1 MRPVRTAH
9 PTRVGPQN
17 GYILLP
23 VVLLITLI
31 SVVAFL
37 LNHESALGTG
47 ITGSNAEA
55 DRAEYIA
62 RAGMAHATWG
72 GQNSGCAGDMGMTTV
87 PFGQA
92 GTDSYTATVT
102 SPGGSTTAYSLS
114 ADQDAWFRS
123 DDPTVNNG
131 TTADM
136 HLRMESGKLEYAL
149 YRFDLSS
156 LPAGSQIN
164 SASAWLYVT
173 NSGPGGG
180 AFPEGPL
187 TVHRVTSDWTE
198 TGATWDTMSTNYD
211 SAVIAT
217 VPAQSQ
223 DAVWV
228 QVNLTTQVQAWSNG
242 GDPNFGIM
250 LRPNGEGTH
259 GKLVSREGVAAE
271 QPRLDVIVGTGA
283 ASPVTIT
290 ATGTLTGNPTPANDI
305 MRSLTR
311 TTVPAYQPPGY
322 SFLQLQPGSG
332 KDAMLSGF
340 YNSRNYGDY
349 RLRVTSSPGS
359 HRNSLVQF
367 NLAAIP
373 VGAKVISAQLQ
384 LYHTVTETPGTDA
397 GVTVHRVSR
406 DWLEGTHSGSGSA
419 DGATWDTWD
428 GTNAWTTAG
437 GDYDPA
443 PVANSPITD
452 ATGDWESWDISTL
465 VQGWLDGSFANN
477 GLLLKGSGTVAVSF
491 GSKEDADPT
500 LHPRLSITYACVCGS
515 PCLAPQ
521 GSGALLMV
529 VVNPTTLVPKDAYKK
544 ALFESWGYTVAVIS
558 ESENQAGYD
567 SAVAAAAVV
576 FISETVNAN
585 QVGTKL
591 KDVTIG
597 VVSQDGSYN
606 SALGFSTGSV
616 WSVGAAINVTDTSH
630 YITTPFPA
638 GPLNIYS
645 AAMEQLTVS
654 GSEAPGLQTLADS
667 GGAGSLVVLDKG
679 AMGTGGVPI
688 PGRRVMLP
696 LGRDANFNWDYLN
709 SSGRL
714 LVQRALQWG
723 MGNTSGGGLRVLY
736 VVKDPA
742 VLSTQEA
749 ARQALMEG
757 WGFIVSL
764 IDDDD
769 TQANFD
775 AVATANDVAY
785 ISQEALATS
794 LGTTLVNTSI
804 GVVNENKD
812 LIDEFGFASSAN
824 LAGGMP
830 AINVDTSHYITSVF
844 TANPVVA
851 YGVNDWYQ
859 IASTPVAAGVQP
871 AGVWVDAPW
880 TDLPALLTLSP
891 GADLIGGG
899 TAAGHRVQIPM
910 GAGQGGVPVDINGLT
925 DDGRTIIKRSIEWAG
940 GVGSLAGPLA
950 HWKLDETSGTT
961 AVDSE
966 GGHHGTLT
974 NSPIWD
980 NGIIDGAL
988 AFDGFDDYVDL
999 TSDADLDDV
1008 FVGGATVMAWVY
1020 AESWGGNNYGRILDK
1035 SSELGGDRDG
1045 WMIGLY
1051 GDNQAV
1057 SLAQGFTGGR
1067 GFWRPQN
1074 GTFPLNEWVHVA
1086 FVYDSSSDANDPV
1099 IYLNGVAQSSLVE
1112 ISPSG
1117 TIRSD
1122 ASISLRMGNHAQ
1134 DTSRSFDGKLDD
1146 VRIYDRMLSD
1156 TEIAELATGGGSAQT
1171 VLMVV
1176 GDASTPASTD
1186 AERKALVESWGH
1198 AVTLIDDSDSQANFD
1213 TAVAAADVAY
1223 VSESVIAGTLAKKLK
1238 PITIGVVNEDPGL
1251 HNVFGFSSNR
1261 YLSTDN
1267 SSLTTD
1273 AGHYITA
1280 PFGGATVLALFTS
1293 SQPLGAAV
1301 GTLPSGLETIGSW
1314 SGGSLSPLGG
1324 LLVLDS
1330 GAAISGGGSAAGR
1343 RVQLPWGGEDGVSV
1357 ADITALTPDGQ
1368 TILQRSIEW
1377 AAAAGGG
1384 SGGGSG
1390 TPTGVVF
1397 AEFTDASLASNGK
1410 ALTLS
1415 KPGGTAAGDLLIAA
1429 IATDGNQQT
1438 WNPPSTGWNLINQG
1452 NQSDEVSLAV
1462 WWKLAGSS
1470 EPAGY
1475 NFSWAEDQE
1484 AYAWMMRFTGH
1495 DPANPINVSSN
1506 VGGSSSS
1513 PSSPAVTTSVADTM
1527 ILRIGGFDDD
1537 DVSVG
1542 VPGLSGHTAITM
1554 GNSDTG
1560 NGTCSGGA
1568 GYLIQST
1575 AGSSGTSTF
1584 SLTRSEQY
1592 RAVTIGIA
1600 PAP

>member
-1 MRPVRTAH
+1 MTASLSKEATRRVRRAHRQGIDLTMRPVRTAH

-72 GQNSGCAGDMGMTTV
+72 AQNSGCAGDMGMTTV
-87 PFGQA
+87 PFGQ
-92 GTDSYTATVT
+92 GGIGSYTATVT

-123 DDPTVNNG
+123 DNPTVNNG

-136 HLRMESGKLEYAL
+136 HLRMESGQLEYAL

-359 HRNSLVQF
+359 PRNSLVQF

-397 GVTVHRVSR
+397 GVSVHRVSR

-491 GSKEDADPT
+491 ASKEDADPT

-529 VVNPTTLVPKDAYKK
+529 VVVNPTTLVTLDADKK
-544 ALFESWGYTVAVIS
+544 ALFESWGYTVAVIG
-558 ESENQAGYD
+558 ESQNQSTYD
-567 SAVAAAAVV
+567 SAVAAADVV
-576 FISETVNAN
+576 FISETVNAS

-597 VVSQDGSYN
+597 VVSQDGVYN
-606 SALGFSTGSV
+606 GALGFAAGSA
-616 WSVGAAINVTDTSH
+616 WSVGPALNVTDNSH
-630 YITTPFPA
+630 YITALFPA
-638 GPLNIYS
+638 GPLDIYA

-654 GSEAPGLQTLADS
+654 GTVAPGLQTLADT

-679 AMGTGGVPI
+679 ALGSGGTPLA
-688 PGRRVMLP
+688 GRRVLLP
-696 LGRDANFNWDYLN
+696 LGRDSNLNWDYLN
-709 SSGRL
+709 ANGRL

-723 MGNTSGGGLRVLY
+723 TGNTGAPPSNLLL
-736 VVKDPA
+736 VVVDPSA
-742 VLSTQEA
+742 LTAQEA
-749 ARQALMEG
+749 AKKTLIES
-757 WGFIVSL
+757 WGYTVNL
-764 IDDDD
+764 IDESDS
-769 TQANFD
+769 QVNFD
-775 AVATANDVAY
+775 AAIAANDVAY
-785 ISQEALATS
+785 IPQDINSTN
-794 LGTTLVNTSI
+794 LGTKLANATI
-804 GVVNENKD
+804 GVVNEEGEQVDELGIAQDKLFKSNHE
-812 LIDEFGFASSAN
+812 IDV
-824 LAGGMP
+824 
-830 AINVDTSHYITSVF
+830 VDSSHYITQPFATGFLTFVSSDQSVHMLS
-844 TANPVVA
+844 
-851 YGVNDWYQ
+851 GQ
-859 IASTPVAAGVQP
+859 IAPGLQTLGQTFNTGSQYKPSLATLDAGDELFGGGNAAGRRVEL
-871 AGVWVDAPW
+871 PW
-880 TDLPALLTLSP
+880 
-891 GADLIGGG
+891 GGG
-899 TAAGHRVQIPM
+899 TF
-910 GAGQGGVPVDINGLT
+910 DINLLT
-925 DDGRTIIKRSIEWAG
+925 DDGRTIMQRAIEWGAG
-940 GVGSLAGPLA
+940 AGSGV
-950 HWKLDETSGTT
+950 
-961 AVDSE
+961 
-966 GGHHGTLT
+966 
-974 NSPIWD
+974 
-980 NGIIDGAL
+980 
-988 AFDGFDDYVDL
+988 Y
-999 TSDADLDDV
+999 
-1008 FVGGATVMAWVY
+1008 
-1020 AESWGGNNYGRILDK
+1020 
-1035 SSELGGDRDG
+1035 
-1045 WMIGLY
+1045 
-1051 GDNQAV
+1051 
-1057 SLAQGFTGGR
+1057 
-1067 GFWRPQN
+1067 
-1074 GTFPLNEWVHVA
+1074 
-1086 FVYDSSSDANDPV
+1086 
-1099 IYLNGVAQSSLVE
+1099 
-1112 ISPSG
+1112 
-1117 TIRSD
+1117 
-1122 ASISLRMGNHAQ
+1122 
-1134 DTSRSFDGKLDD
+1134 
-1146 VRIYDRMLSD
+1146 
-1156 TEIAELATGGGSAQT
+1156 T

-1176 GDASTPASTD
+1176 SDPGSLTPAAAD
-1186 AERKALVESWGH
+1186 RKALMESWGY
-1198 AVTLIDDSDSQANFD
+1198 AVTLIDDDDTPTNFL
-1213 TAVAAADVAY
+1213 AGISAADVIY
-1223 VSESVIAGTLAKKLK
+1223 VGAGATATTNVIKGLTDTTK
-1238 PITIGVVNEDPGL
+1238 GVVNEPIL
-1251 HNVFGFSSNR
+1251 IASALGFASSA
-1261 YLSTDN
+1261 TAAFAVDA
-1267 SSLTTD
+1267 LTIVDGT
-1273 AGHYITA
+1273 HSITQ
-1280 PFGGATVLALFTS
+1280 GFTS
-1293 SQPLGAAV
+1293 PVTVFTALAVPSVLSGTLSPDLQNLATALGAPALATLEAGASYYGGGTGTVAGPRAQLPFEGAV
-1301 GTLPSGLETIGSW
+1301 G
-1314 SGGSLSPLGG
+1314 
-1324 LLVLDS
+1324 
-1330 GAAISGGGSAAGR
+1330 
-1343 RVQLPWGGEDGVSV
+1343 
-1357 ADITALTPDGQ
+1357 ADLTADGQ
-1368 TILQRSIEW
+1368 LIVQRAIEW
-1377 AAAAGGG
+1377 AATPPPPSCNADYTPDTLVDEIPTTTRGLAYLPEGTTFSGATAPTGGAWVIVDASETIVMTDQAGNPLATCTLSIGVPDNPEGVTFVESGLWADHLAIMVAGLDDVLFLDAGCSVAGSFSTNVFSATSPTGIAFIGQTASGTYEGYLAIANMGSQTLHVVDQNGTQSYAIDVSALVGNVQGVVHIPATDKLLLADSNNGKAVIIDFVSFDGTALAEYDIAVHGMPGPDAAAINRATCDHVFGDSNTNKIISLNTSGGGGGG
-1384 SGGGSG
+1384 SPPACEGTLRDEFNAQVWSGSDGTLSWATDWLEWGEGG
-1390 TPTGVVF
+1390 TPTGGDIMVMDDQGPYSARVRDNG
-1397 AEFTDASLASNGK
+1397 TSSNG
-1410 ALTLS
+1410 AGIRREADLSAYATATLS
-1415 KPGGTAAGDLLIAA
+1415 FDYRRDGPDNANDYVTVDVSDNGGATWTELDRFIGEGTNTADPDYVSTSYDISAYMSVNTRIRFLSSPNF
-1429 IATDGNQQT
+1429 GNQ
-1438 WNPPSTGWNLINQG
+1438 
-1452 NQSDEVSLAV
+1452 DVV
-1462 WWKLAGSS
+1462 
-1470 EPAGY
+1470 Y
-1475 NFSWAEDQE
+1475 FD
-1484 AYAWMMRFTGH
+1484 
-1495 DPANPINVSSN
+1495 NVEICVVN
-1506 VGGSSSS
+1506 
-1513 PSSPAVTTSVADTM
+1513 
-1527 ILRIGGFDDD
+1527 
-1537 DVSVG
+1537 
-1542 VPGLSGHTAITM
+1542 
-1554 GNSDTG
+1554 
-1560 NGTCSGGA
+1560 
-1568 GYLIQST
+1568 
-1575 AGSSGTSTF
+1575 
-1584 SLTRSEQY
+1584 
-1592 RAVTIGIA
+1592 
-1600 PAP
+1600 